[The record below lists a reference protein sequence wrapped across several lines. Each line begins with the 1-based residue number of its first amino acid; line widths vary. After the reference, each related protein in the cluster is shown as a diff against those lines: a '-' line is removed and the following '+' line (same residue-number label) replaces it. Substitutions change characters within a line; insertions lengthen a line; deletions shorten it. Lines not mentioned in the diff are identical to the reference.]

1 MELSQTSGQMGDSK
15 RETSVEMPMSRINL
29 SNKERLL
36 LRKQAL
42 RMRKRPVLAV
52 GILLGILVD
61 IKLIVFHAGYVFI
74 AVVIILHLANQG

>member
-1 MELSQTSGQMGDSK
+1 MELSKASVEMGDSK
-15 RETSVEMPMSRINL
+15 PETLDEMPMSRINL

-52 GILLGILVD
+52 GILLGILLD
-61 IKLIVFHAGYVFI
+61 IKLNGFHVG
-74 AVVIILHLANQG
+74 AVVIILHLVNQG